1 MAALARGWKEKLQ
14 QEWRGIDEK
23 GLLRFLGGQ
32 ASVGYRYDT
41 VTPEPA
47 ATPPAAWSLTPPED
61 STPFLAVEAA
71 GALSDYL
78 ALLVAPVGTA
88 WQVRWAG
95 ELVAGIGPVS
105 LSAGRAPGQ
114 AGFAAPGGGVVL
126 GGEPLRDRV
135 EFQIYRP
142 VDICIGLLTL
152 DVSLARLGAPTH
164 AANTLLWE
172 WSLQYQPVPRLTFGL
187 QSGIMMGGE
196 TWEQLT
202 GQPFTIS
209 DFFSAITYRGGGYQN
224 NGYTNNVFSVT
235 GRWRLP
241 TEDWVPITLYGEWG
255 GDDNGGAWLQ
265 APGIDAGILIPSLP
279 FAPEV
284 SVGLEASFFGEVC
297 NEQTG
302 GTFCRSPGYSLN
314 WYTHAYSWTTGDL
327 PLGHRMGGNG
337 RELFLYASA
346 DLLDARLLIRGD
358 AFLRNRFSGNL
369 YSPYTRTERRLR
381 PAGHLALRHRRGR
394 RLGTPGG
401 RQRLDGG
408 RRRGAGDGVLLAA
421 GAGAWTRG
429 VVVHQRVAVHE
440 ARREVVVDPAEQ
452 PAVVHGGRASE
463 APRDDV
469 VELNPSRRA
478 ADAAAVERPGAPAV
492 VPPPDCA
499 AHRGGNVVRSRRARI
514 GLRFRHLAPP
524 PRLLLEEQV
533 ERGLE
538 DLTGRGFRL
547 RVGLAGPGAVQLG
560 DELLRDGD
568 VDPAEL
574 EGERLGHERLL
585 RGGRSGHP

>member
-1 MAALARGWKEKLQ
+1 MSLGRLAALLVPLALASTALSAPVRAAAAADLPAYGVSPLLPPEHWAVRAAARLDGVGLVTGWLPANQAAPMYMVWAALDEGARRAEKERPGMEALARGWKEKFQ

-47 ATPPAAWSLTPPED
+47 ATPPAAWSLTPPRD
-61 STPFLAVEAA
+61 STPSVAVEAA

-88 WQVRWAG
+88 WQLRWAG
-95 ELVAGIGPVS
+95 ELVTGIGPVS

-114 AGFAAPGGGVVL
+114 TGFGAPGGGVLL
-126 GGEPLRDRV
+126 GGEAFRDRV

-142 VDICIGLLTL
+142 VDIWIGLLTI
-152 DVSLARLGAPTH
+152 DVSLSLLGEPTH
-164 AANTLLWE
+164 APNTLLWE

-202 GQPFTIS
+202 GQPFTIG
-209 DFFSAITYRGGGYQN
+209 DFFRAITYQGAGYQN
-224 NGYTNNVFSVT
+224 NGYGNNIFSVS

-265 APGIDAGILIPSLP
+265 APGIDGGVFVPSLP

-297 NEQTG
+297 KEQTG

-314 WYTHAYSWTTGDL
+314 WYTHAYSWTTGNL

-358 AFLRNRFSGNL
+358 AFLRDRFSGNL
-369 YSPYTRTERRLR
+369 YSPYSGRSGGFDLQATWRFGIGELGVSGSLESGSGWT
-381 PAGHLALRHRRGR
+381 AG
-394 RLGTPGG
+394 
-401 RQRLDGG
+401 
-408 RRRGAGDGVLLAA
+408 
-421 GAGAWTRG
+421 GAGA
-429 VVVHQRVAVHE
+429 
-440 ARREVVVDPAEQ
+440 
-452 PAVVHGGRASE
+452 RAT
-463 APRDDV
+463 V
-469 VELNPSRRA
+469 
-478 ADAAAVERPGAPAV
+478 
-492 VPPPDCA
+492 
-499 AHRGGNVVRSRRARI
+499 
-514 GLRFRHLAPP
+514 F
-524 PRLLLEEQV
+524 
-533 ERGLE
+533 
-538 DLTGRGFRL
+538 F
-547 RVGLAGPGAVQLG
+547 
-560 DELLRDGD
+560 
-568 VDPAEL
+568 
-574 EGERLGHERLL
+574 
-585 RGGRSGHP
+585 